1 MSFLFLGRAFPLFF
15 FFEVHQLKVGEG
27 VIFNS
32 EILNILPTLYALLS
46 TSLMPQAIESISEI
60 LTVSIF
66 RDGKATKAL
75 TEPILDWLSGD
86 GWEVVQ
92 LAVRG
97 KVLGRPRALSLNQPA
112 AEVNRGE
119 QKTTR
124 MERISMRLESWYQ
137 LSLTIPSIGWLVGW
151 IRQEFKRFYESC
163 WL

>member
-1 MSFLFLGRAFPLFF
+1 VSFFLGRAFPLFF
-15 FFEVHQLKVGEG
+15 FVEVHQLKVGG

-112 AEVNRGE
+112 AE
-119 QKTTR
+119 
-124 MERISMRLESWYQ
+124 
-137 LSLTIPSIGWLVGW
+137 
-151 IRQEFKRFYESC
+151 
-163 WL
+163 